1 MKEKKPLRQYT
12 GTASWFASWKD
23 WNEPDKREFILTTV
37 EKLERDANNYAYL
50 ARYVDLLEEHTRQQ
64 KALIEQLLR
73 LIEIQRKEE

>member
-1 MKEKKPLRQYT
+1 MRNQPLRQYT
-12 GTASWFASWKD
+12 GYAAWFASWKD

-37 EKLERDANNYAYL
+37 EKLERDANNYACL